1 MADITK
7 CKGTNCPNKETCY
20 RFTATSNEYRQS
32 FFVEVPLKSD
42 NTCDE
47 YWKDERIKV
56 LKKEK

>member
-20 RFTATSNEYRQS
+20 RFTAISNEYRQS
-32 FFVEVPLKSD
+32 FFAEVPLKSD

-47 YWKDERIKV
+47 YWDNKDWIKQ
-56 LKKEK
+56 

>member
-7 CKGTNCPNKETCY
+7 CNGTNCPNKETCY
-20 RFTATSNEYRQS
+20 RFTAPSSEYRQS

-47 YWKDERIKV
+47 YWKESK
-56 LKKEK
+56 